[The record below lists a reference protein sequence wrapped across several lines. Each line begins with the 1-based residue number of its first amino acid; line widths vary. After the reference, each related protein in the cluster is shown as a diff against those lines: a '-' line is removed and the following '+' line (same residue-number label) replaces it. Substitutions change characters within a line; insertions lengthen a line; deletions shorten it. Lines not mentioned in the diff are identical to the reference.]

1 MCASRQLLLSDNALS
16 GTIPSN
22 LSAMSVLTYLS
33 MGNNRVTGSIPA
45 TVGSI
50 SRLAWMSV
58 SGNALNGTLPSTLT
72 GMAALGYVAAW
83 VTTPGHLCV
92 TTDCGTHLTRLCV
105 TRKKTAI
112 HRADSCGNGRS
123 VCALEPCR
131 TLDLSFNNFSGVVSV
146 LGSMPRLRCV
156 LPTVCNGAVVLTR
169 GQVVV
174 AVNAAPL
181 CIVVARASR

>member
-83 VTTPGHLCV
+83 VTTPVHLCV
-92 TTDCGTHLTRLCV
+92 TTDGGTHRTRLCV
-105 TRKKTAI
+105 LEDAQKKRLSIAPTVVVTA
-112 HRADSCGNGRS
+112 GRS
-123 VCALEPCR
+123 VRLNLVGPSTLASTTLAAWFPFSAPCQDSGASCQPCA
-131 TLDLSFNNFSGVVSV
+131 TV
-146 LGSMPRLRCV
+146 LWC
-156 LPTVCNGAVVLTR
+156 
-169 GQVVV
+169 
-174 AVNAAPL
+174 
-181 CIVVARASR
+181 